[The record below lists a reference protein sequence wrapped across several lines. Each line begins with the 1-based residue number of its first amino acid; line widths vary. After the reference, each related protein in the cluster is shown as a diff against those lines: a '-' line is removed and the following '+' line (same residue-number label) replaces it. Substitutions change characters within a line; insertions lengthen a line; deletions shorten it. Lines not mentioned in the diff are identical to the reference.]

1 MDTYNIAQKIAM
13 ARISDAKATE
23 SAVRDLASGNVSAA
37 LSRLFPNSSAEF
49 QSQNGIA
56 TNEMALLIGRVIEA
70 LRAGTV
76 GWDGEL
82 SDDQTALLSRLITD
96 NYSQLLGLVVPSA
109 LIGGKFALMPY
120 RLAPTDPVRIAVL
133 GGFIYP
139 ISSAHDAMVL
149 EKLVQIEDIAAE
161 SGIKYRVIVYEA
173 GKISDYGIIDD
184 WRDYATKPAKITDT
198 TYTDGMPVV
207 VEILNRNA
215 NGEPEGLLSEQ
226 MDAVL
231 AALKSATEAQARAAG
246 FSRPQRVV
254 ISDMLA
260 QIARQERNNPVLDAF
275 KTVSPNT
282 VLFLDSQSSVG
293 NANNDS
299 PIDSLT
305 MSQALLTAGR
315 VALRL
320 PITAGTNLSG
330 DALQEMR
337 YSFNQL
343 VGSIASALGSA
354 LTKCLDIIDGLG
366 ENTADINVSI
376 TLGMSEAERTAA
388 IERTLKM
395 AGIVPQSVLLAELQR
410 YGVASITDEQIAAAA
425 ASETAELGGV
435 VVEEADDDT
444 ETAE

>member
-1 MDTYNIAQKIAM
+1 M
-13 ARISDAKATE
+13 
-23 SAVRDLASGNVSAA
+23 
-37 LSRLFPNSSAEF
+37 
-49 QSQNGIA
+49 
-56 TNEMALLIGRVIEA
+56 
-70 LRAGTV
+70 
-76 GWDGEL
+76 
-82 SDDQTALLSRLITD
+82 
-96 NYSQLLGLVVPSA
+96 
-109 LIGGKFALMPY
+109 
-120 RLAPTDPVRIAVL
+120 
-133 GGFIYP
+133 
-139 ISSAHDAMVL
+139 
-149 EKLVQIEDIAAE
+149 QIEDIATE
-161 SGIKYRVIVYEA
+161 NGIKYRVIVYEA

-215 NGEPEGLLSEQ
+215 SGAPEGLLSEQ
-226 MDAVL
+226 MDAAL

-305 MSQALLTAGR
+305 MSQALLAAGR

>member
-1 MDTYNIAQKIAM
+1 MITDQIAQKIAM
-13 ARISDAKATE
+13 ARIADVKNTE

-37 LSRLFPNSSAEF
+37 LARLFPGASADF

-56 TNEMALLIGRVIEA
+56 TNEMALLLGRVLEA
-70 LRAGTV
+70 LRGGSVA
-76 GWDGEL
+76 WDGDTTSEQ
-82 SDDQTALLSRLITD
+82 DALLSRLITD
-96 NYSQLLGLVVPSA
+96 NYSEMLGLVVTQS
-109 LIGGKFALMPY
+109 LVGGRFALMPY
-120 RLAPTDPVRIAVL
+120 RVQPSDPVRIAVL
-133 GGFIYP
+133 GGFVYP
-139 ISSAHDAMVL
+139 IFAAYDALLV
-149 EKLVQIEDIAAE
+149 EKLVQIQDIATE
-161 SGIKYRVIVYEA
+161 TGVKYHVTTYEA
-173 GKISDYGIIDD
+173 GKISDYGVITD
-184 WRDYATKPAKITDT
+184 WKEYTTKPAKITKT
-198 TYTDGMPVV
+198 TYTEGMPVV
-207 VEILNRNA
+207 FSMLSRNA
-215 NGEPEGLLSEQ
+215 NGDPEGILAEQ

-231 AALKSATEAQARAAG
+231 TALKAATEANARAGA

-254 ISDMLA
+254 ISDSLA

-282 VLFLDSQSSVG
+282 VLFVDSQSSV
-293 NANNDS
+293 ATTNNDS

-305 MSQALLTAGR
+305 MAQALLSSSR

-330 DALQEMR
+330 EALQEMR
-337 YSFNQL
+337 YSFNQM
-343 VGSIASALGSA
+343 VGSIASALGAA

-366 ENTADINVSI
+366 ENTAGINVSV

-410 YGVASITDEQIAAAA
+410 YGVMVTDEQISAAEAN
-425 ASETAELGGV
+425 ETAELGGV
-435 VVEEADDDT
+435 VAGNNT